1 MPALTITS
9 LNAIYMLTV
18 PGVFDAPQRL
28 EAFGVDEAF
37 DTDPVESAVTQTG
50 VDGIG
55 TAGLVPREVPQTVTL
70 LASSSSF
77 IIFDNWIQAM
87 DLLGDIIYANAVIT
101 LPSIGR
107 KFTCYQGA
115 LTRYPTMPSARRTLQ
130 QRQFQITWLPP
141 GQGQPAIFAA
151 PA

>member
-1 MPALTITS
+1 MALTITS
-9 LNAIYMLTV
+9 MNALYMLTI
-18 PGVFDAPQRL
+18 PGVFSAPQQL
-28 EAFGVDEAF
+28 QAFGVDEAF
-37 DTDPVESAVTQTG
+37 ETDPVDAAVVQTG

-55 TAGLVPREVPQTVTL
+55 TAGLVPREVPQTITL
-70 LASSSSF
+70 LASSASF
-77 IIFDNWIQAM
+77 MLFDSWVQAQ
-87 DLLGDIIYANAVIT
+87 DALKDIIYASAIIT

-107 KFTCYQGA
+107 KYTCYQGA

-141 GQGQPAIFAA
+141 GNGQPAIFGA